1 MTTNFLTDKET
12 LEALN
17 KENKRL
23 IKKNNSHPEKS
34 YVSQPN
40 SSSGSDTNNKILQEN
55 KVFIER
61 AGKLDKERI
70 RAVCG
75 TDEEFSKYVDKITNK
90 IPQEREI
97 YPNEFIQDYSE
108 KDEETKENN
117 SQDEKANLDALKLMS
132 NKRSGSPDIYNK
144 ITREIKENVL
154 KENKHHLF
162 SYNEVAVRLR
172 EIYGEPTNDIE
183 YNTLNKEV
191 MRVWKGLPKY
201 KINII
206 KHNNLHKVDRMT
218 GNKLREEYRRIK
230 TYVEE
235 LESKLKKKE
244 QAISLAFEEGKSS
257 ILEQKDKWKEEWGR
271 EYKNIG
277 IKIGQKQK
285 VDDVLDEFIKE
296 LKIEIKENLNVPPM
310 CQDRILSKIDKL
322 AGVQNGKED

>member
-90 IPQEREI
+90 IPKKIE
-97 YPNEFIQDYSE
+97 E
-108 KDEETKENN
+108 KVFDILYDE
-117 SQDEKANLDALKLMS
+117 
-132 NKRSGSPDIYNK
+132 
-144 ITREIKENVL
+144 V
-154 KENKHHLF
+154 
-162 SYNEVAVRLR
+162 
-172 EIYGEPTNDIE
+172 
-183 YNTLNKEV
+183 
-191 MRVWKGLPKY
+191 
-201 KINII
+201 
-206 KHNNLHKVDRMT
+206 
-218 GNKLREEYRRIK
+218 GNKLYYWK
-230 TYVEE
+230 GTCDMVVF
-235 LESKLKKKE
+235 LDKVK